1 MTTHSNLDLNFN
13 INDTLEKFSEENL
26 KAMRA
31 EISRFR
37 AYDLER
43 LETTDICICQNS
55 SPYPCNKNAI
65 YSDKKNN
72 NKLLCWYH
80 ALMITK
86 G

>member
-1 MTTHSNLDLNFN
+1 MDRTIDLSFDISDVLD
-13 INDTLEKFSEENL
+13 KYSEENL

-31 EISRFR
+31 EILRFR

-43 LETTDICICQNS
+43 LANTDICICQGMTNS
-55 SPYPCNKNAI
+55 YPCNKNAI

-72 NKLLCWYH
+72 GRFLCWYH
-80 ALMITK
+80 ALLVTK